1 VVASG
6 ESDPVAAITR
16 QRAVFLRVVGHGSSE
31 LDKGRAET
39 AAAYA
44 QIAADYAWHNHPGLF
59 ASPSLETLVRS
70 LAHAVATPVPARR
83 RTPGEPEHI
92 LHVLTTALR
101 VGGHTRLVWQW
112 IRNDPQR
119 RHSVVLTGQSG
130 LNRSGKPIEV
140 PRQLTEATQASG
152 GEVTAMN
159 DRDDDV
165 LTRAAAL
172 RNLAAGFDAIV
183 LHIHPY
189 DAVPLVALDV
199 DGRPPVIFL
208 NHAEHVLWA
217 GATVGDVV
225 AHLREESAAVAE
237 EFRGIERSRSFVLPV
252 PLSSPQLPSRDDARR
267 SLGLSDD
274 AVVLLTVGTE
284 YKYATRD
291 GRHFVDALLPVLE
304 RHGRAV
310 LVGVGPRD
318 EGPWERAK
326 IATGGRVVAFGR
338 RDDLE
343 VFHAAADV
351 YLDSFPI
358 GSLTA
363 ALEAALAGLPVVQ
376 CELPTPTLLP
386 TTDAALAGHMIRAPL
401 AEYGAR
407 ISALVEDAAS
417 REAIGAA
424 TRERVLDVHTGETW
438 ASTLER
444 LYDSAQPRSAR
455 PTLELDE
462 ARPVAPID
470 EWVQWMNETT
480 NYSRYFSEAQLIA
493 HTRFMPKDR
502 RLVLA
507 ARTRGLAKLVEPIDI
522 RTRGHLERPRRYV
535 AADAVEPADWPVFVK
550 AVLGAARRAPELR
563 G

>member
-6 ESDPVAAITR
+6 ESDTVAAITR
-16 QRAVFLRVVGHGSSE
+16 QRAVFLRLVAHGAWE
-31 LDKGRAET
+31 LRRGRAET

-44 QIAADYAWHNHPGLF
+44 QIAANYAWHNHPGLF
-59 ASPSLETLVRS
+59 ASPSLEALLRS
-70 LAHAVATPVPARR
+70 LARTLTSPVPARP
-83 RTPGEPEHI
+83 RTAGI
-92 LHVLTTALR
+92 LHVLTTGLR

-130 LNRSGKPIEV
+130 LNRKPIDV
-140 PRQLTEATQASG
+140 PRQLVDAARGSG
-152 GEVTAMN
+152 GEVVAMN
-159 DRDDDV
+159 DRDDGV

-172 RNLAAGFDAIV
+172 RELAAGFELIV

-189 DAVPLVALDV
+189 DAIPLVALDV

-208 NHAEHVLWA
+208 NHAEHVFWA
-217 GATVGDVV
+217 GATAGDVV
-225 AHLREESAAVAE
+225 AHLREESAEVAE
-237 EFRGIERSRSFVLPV
+237 QFRGIERTRSFVLPV
-252 PLSSPQLPSRDDARR
+252 PLSRTKVPSREDARR

-304 RHGRAV
+304 RNERAV
-310 LVGVGPRD
+310 LVAIGPRD

-326 IATGGRVVAFGR
+326 AGGRVRAFGR
-338 RDDLE
+338 RDDVG
-343 VFHAAADV
+343 VFLAASDV

-363 ALEAALAGLPVVQ
+363 VLEAALAGLPIVQ

-386 TTDAALAGHMIRAPL
+386 TTDAALTGHMIRAPL
-401 AEYGAR
+401 ADYGDR
-407 ISALVEDAAS
+407 ISALIEDAAS
-417 REAIGAA
+417 RQAIGAA
-424 TRERVLDVHTGETW
+424 TQKRVLELHTGETW
-438 ASTLER
+438 RSMVER
-444 LYDSAQPRSAR
+444 LYAEAAQPRSGW

-470 EWVQWMNETT
+470 GWVQWMNETT

-493 HTRFMPKDR
+493 HTRFMPMDR

-507 ARTRGLAKLVEPIDI
+507 ARTRGLAKLVQPIDI

-535 AADAVEPADWPVFVK
+535 AADAVEPADWPVFMK